1 MEAVA
6 KLATILAKAPALL
19 VAISD
24 DEAAKRPALGKWSK
38 RQELGHLVDSA
49 CDDLH

>member
-24 DEAAKRPALGKWSK
+24 DEAAKRQHWVNGRRDRNS
-38 RQELGHLVDSA
+38 DIS
-49 CDDLH
+49 